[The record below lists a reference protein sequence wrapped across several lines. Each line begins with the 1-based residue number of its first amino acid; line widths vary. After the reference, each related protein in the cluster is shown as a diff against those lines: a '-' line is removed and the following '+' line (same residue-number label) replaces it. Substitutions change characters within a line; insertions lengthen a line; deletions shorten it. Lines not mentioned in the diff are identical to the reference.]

1 MKNLFK
7 NRTSRLNALLA
18 VLIVTAMAITVLINV
33 LAAALSDKYILSAD
47 LTANAAYNIGDD
59 TKEILENLTDD
70 IEIYVLSDKSGFSGS
85 TYLTQMRT
93 ILEKYPKYSP
103 HISLEYIDYTTDPS
117 FAANYPELTL
127 SAGDVIV
134 SGPYAVKQLPLA
146 NMFTYTYDEN
156 NSVVVSGSRVEEAVT
171 SAIVGAVTNDPV
183 YVGILTGNAV
193 SEDRS
198 TLETTLAN
206 NNYMVGEVDMVTG
219 SLNEYDVLFLLAP
232 AQDLS
237 EDVLSK
243 FDEFLYNNGEYGK
256 TLIYAASAE
265 QSELP
270 NLNVFLRDWGMSVD
284 DGMVF
289 ETNESYAY
297 GYQPYYPFTDYA
309 DDTFKDLLK
318 DSSEKVLMPVSKPIS
333 IVFDYKDNK
342 TVTELL
348 SFSSTAGVR
357 PSDAGSNFT
366 TDQATSWGPMP
377 ALLMS
382 TMMTSS
388 SDNYSNVILSSSAYA
403 LSSSIL
409 SNSSIANAQYWIAIL
424 NTITD
429 RQGAVS
435 IESKSLEGNELAI
448 TTSAARTW
456 NVILCVVIPVLV
468 LLTGIFVYL
477 RRRYR

>member
-1 MKNLFK
+1 MKTIFK
-7 NRTSRLNALLA
+7 NKTSRLNSLLA
-18 VLIVTAMAITVLINV
+18 VLIVIAIAITALVNV
-33 LAAALSDKYILSAD
+33 LAAEFSDKYLLSFD
-47 LTANAAYNIGDD
+47 LTANAAYNIGTD

-70 IEIYVLSDKSGFSGS
+70 IEIYVLSDKSGFAGS

-93 ILEKYPKYSP
+93 ILEKYPKYSH

-146 NMFTYTYDEN
+146 RMFTYTYDEN

-171 SAIVGAVTNDPV
+171 SAIVGAVTDDPV

-198 TLETTLAN
+198 TLETMLAN
-206 NNYMVGEVDMVTG
+206 NNFIVSEVDMVTG
-219 SLNEYDVLFLLAP
+219 SLNEYEVLFLLAP

-265 QSELP
+265 QSELT

-284 DGMVF
+284 DGMIF

-309 DDTFKDLLK
+309 DETFKNLLK
-318 DSSEKVLMPVSKPIS
+318 DPSEKVLMPAAKSIS
-333 IVFDYKDNK
+333 AVFDYKDNK

-348 SFSSTAGVR
+348 TFSSTAGVR

-388 SDNYSNVILSSSAYA
+388 DNYSNVIVSSSAYA

-409 SNSSIANAQYWIAIL
+409 SNTSIANAQYWIAVL

-456 NVILCVVIPVLV
+456 SIILCVAIPLLV